1 MAPVEFRFEIKP
13 TFGNLENI
21 DLFIA
26 WNFGVIGA
34 EIQVRIVKQILS
46 STFTFLPS
54 NEFLSGLWAL
64 SLFIQDFWNSTFL
77 ICILCRSSLGIIDAN
92 HCICYW
98 DRRKHVWH
106 TGWVEGEDIGSLESN
121 IKRIQHP
128 LLNE

>member
-13 TFGNLENI
+13 TFGNLENA

-34 EIQVRIVKQILS
+34 EIEVRIVKQILS

-54 NEFLSGLWAL
+54 NELLSGLWAL

-77 ICILCRSSLGIIDAN
+77 NLHL
-92 HCICYW
+92 
-98 DRRKHVWH
+98 V
-106 TGWVEGEDIGSLESN
+106 
-121 IKRIQHP
+121 
-128 LLNE
+128 